1 MNDPHNYGFWLF
13 NGTNGLKGA
22 PSTFREESGGRVVT
36 IKDPENPA
44 LLEDEYIAH
53 ALRTSRQARRDFN
66 RLFPSLLPVEQ
77 ERLANLI
84 LSNPRQ
90 TSLLMSETDFYDAL
104 QHQQVTQDVRLRLT
118 RKTRVPQRAS
128 QEHTRNG
135 GS

>member
-1 MNDPHNYGFWLF
+1 MSNNTNYGFWHF

-22 PSTFREESGGRVVT
+22 ASTFREESDGRVVVV
-36 IKDPENPA
+36 KDPDNPA
-44 LLEDEYIAH
+44 LLEDGHIAH

-66 RLFPSLLPVEQ
+66 RLFPSLLPEEQ

-90 TSLLMSETDFYDAL
+90 TSLLRSDTDFHDTL
-104 QHQQVTQDVRLRLT
+104 QNQQVTQDVRLRLAK
-118 RKTRVPQRAS
+118 RTRVPS
-128 QEHTRNG
+128 G